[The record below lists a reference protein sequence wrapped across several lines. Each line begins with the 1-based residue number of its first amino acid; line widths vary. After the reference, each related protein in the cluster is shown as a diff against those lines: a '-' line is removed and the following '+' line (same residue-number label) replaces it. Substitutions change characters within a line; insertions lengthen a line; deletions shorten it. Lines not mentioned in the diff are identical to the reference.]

1 MQTTQAV
8 LASPLGNLILTEAD
22 GALIRLAF
30 TPDAPLLAP
39 STALLRRA
47 VRELEEYFAGSR
59 RAFTLPMNP
68 QGTAF
73 QRAVWQALTAIPYGE
88 TLSYARLAARIGHPG
103 ACRAVGSAV
112 GRNPLPVLIPCHRVI
127 PQTGGVGGYA
137 GGADRK
143 SCLLALEKGK
153 K

>member
-1 MQTTQAV
+1 MQTIQAV
-8 LASPLGNLILTEAD
+8 TASPLGNLTLTEAD

-59 RAFTLPMNP
+59 RAFTLPMIP